1 MLFSEIIIGID
12 VSVPYR
18 VCVCLYASKV
28 LTLFIFFFIMSRD
41 AKALQE
47 KTAKKAAQDA
57 AGGSKK

>member
-1 MLFSEIIIGID
+1 MLFFEIIIGID
-12 VSVPYR
+12 VSVPYC

-28 LTLFIFFFIMSRD
+28 LTFFVFVLMSRD

>member
-28 LTLFIFFFIMSRD
+28 LTFFVFVLMSRD

>member
-1 MLFSEIIIGID
+1 

-28 LTLFIFFFIMSRD
+28 LTFFVFVLMSRD

>member
-1 MLFSEIIIGID
+1 MLFSKIIIGID

-28 LTLFIFFFIMSRD
+28 LTFFVFVLMSRD